1 MRAAKFIPPCEKI
14 VFYGNADRDWKGRNM
29 DKKHLYN
36 VLVFLYYYLIA
47 AYVAVY
53 YSCASGGT
61 KKGLIMFGICALL
74 GIIWIAYKWK
84 HKSVKEEAQKNE
96 KTCHSIVLV
105 AAMAFTIAME
115 VVMPENEWYIER
127 NTMVSWILWFGLLL
141 LAFII
146 KLYADYFNQKYLLLY
161 ANQAASRQMIGRF
174 EKNVKQA
181 LRKKLLAFG
190 IFLIVMFTIGVSI
203 QEVPSEET
211 KVEQKEQKTQGKT
224 QKIRIKA
231 NRKKPPQPSQKKEE
245 NKLKLLLLQFL
256 LRAVTV
262 LLLVIFVIAA
272 LLVLYLVIRKLLG
285 TRLPRFEKVEKQTVP
300 EEVGV
305 DVFECLVP
313 KKREQTAWG
322 KDNNS
327 RIRRVFVKTVRKK
340 AKGKVSKML
349 SAREMAEEYEIEN
362 PLLIS
367 LYEKARYSG
376 KQCSDEETTSVE

>member
-1 MRAAKFIPPCEKI
+1 MRAAKFIPLCEKI

-141 LAFII
+141 LAFIV

-256 LRAVTV
+256 LRAATV
-262 LLLVIFVIAA
+262 FL
-272 LLVLYLVIRKLLG
+272 
-285 TRLPRFEKVEKQTVP
+285 
-300 EEVGV
+300 
-305 DVFECLVP
+305 
-313 KKREQTAWG
+313 
-322 KDNNS
+322 
-327 RIRRVFVKTVRKK
+327 
-340 AKGKVSKML
+340 
-349 SAREMAEEYEIEN
+349 
-362 PLLIS
+362 
-367 LYEKARYSG
+367 
-376 KQCSDEETTSVE
+376 

>member
-1 MRAAKFIPPCEKI
+1 
-14 VFYGNADRDWKGRNM
+14 M

-146 KLYADYFNQKYLLLY
+146 
-161 ANQAASRQMIGRF
+161 GRF

-231 NRKKPPQPSQKKEE
+231 NKKKPPQPSKKQEE

-305 DVFECLVP
+305 DVFERLVP

>member
-1 MRAAKFIPPCEKI
+1 MRAAKFIPPCKKI

-224 QKIRIKA
+224 QKIRIKP

-245 NKLKLLLLQFL
+245 NKLKRLLLP
-256 LRAVTV
+256 
-262 LLLVIFVIAA
+262 IFTTGSN
-272 LLVLYLVIRKLLG
+272 G
-285 TRLPRFEKVEKQTVP
+285 TFASNICHSSFAGPLPCDTK
-300 EEVGV
+300 
-305 DVFECLVP
+305 
-313 KKREQTAWG
+313 TAW
-322 KDNNS
+322 D
-327 RIRRVFVKTVRKK
+327 T
-340 AKGKVSKML
+340 
-349 SAREMAEEYEIEN
+349 SAEI
-362 PLLIS
+362 
-367 LYEKARYSG
+367 
-376 KQCSDEETTSVE
+376 

>member
-1 MRAAKFIPPCEKI
+1 
-14 VFYGNADRDWKGRNM
+14 M

-141 LAFII
+141 LAFIV

-181 LRKKLLAFG
+181 LRKKLIAFG
-190 IFLIVMFTIGVSI
+190 IFFDCYVYHRCIHTRGSVRGNESGAEGT
-203 QEVPSEET
+203 
-211 KVEQKEQKTQGKT
+211 KTQGKT

-231 NRKKPPQPSQKKEE
+231 NRKKASTAIPKE
-245 NKLKLLLLQFL
+245 
-256 LRAVTV
+256 
-262 LLLVIFVIAA
+262 
-272 LLVLYLVIRKLLG
+272 G
-285 TRLPRFEKVEKQTVP
+285 
-300 EEVGV
+300 
-305 DVFECLVP
+305 
-313 KKREQTAWG
+313 RE
-322 KDNNS
+322 
-327 RIRRVFVKTVRKK
+327 
-340 AKGKVSKML
+340 
-349 SAREMAEEYEIEN
+349 
-362 PLLIS
+362 
-367 LYEKARYSG
+367 
-376 KQCSDEETTSVE
+376 

>member
-1 MRAAKFIPPCEKI
+1 MRTAKFIPPCEKI

-141 LAFII
+141 LAFIV

-190 IFLIVMFTIGVSI
+190 IFLIVMFTIGVSYKRFR
-203 QEVPSEET
+203 QR
-211 KVEQKEQKTQGKT
+211 KRKWNRRNKKHKEK
-224 QKIRIKA
+224 R
-231 NRKKPPQPSQKKEE
+231 RK
-245 NKLKLLLLQFL
+245 
-256 LRAVTV
+256 
-262 LLLVIFVIAA
+262 
-272 LLVLYLVIRKLLG
+272 
-285 TRLPRFEKVEKQTVP
+285 
-300 EEVGV
+300 
-305 DVFECLVP
+305 
-313 KKREQTAWG
+313 
-322 KDNNS
+322 
-327 RIRRVFVKTVRKK
+327 
-340 AKGKVSKML
+340 
-349 SAREMAEEYEIEN
+349 
-362 PLLIS
+362 
-367 LYEKARYSG
+367 SG
-376 KQCSDEETTSVE
+376 

>member
-115 VVMPENEWYIER
+115 IVMPENEWYIER

-141 LAFII
+141 LAFIV

-211 KVEQKEQKTQGKT
+211 KVEQKEQKTQGKA
-224 QKIRIKA
+224 KKVRIKE
-231 NRKKPPQPSQKKEE
+231 KKTELPKQLEKKEQ
-245 NKLKLLLLQFL
+245 K
-256 LRAVTV
+256 
-262 LLLVIFVIAA
+262 
-272 LLVLYLVIRKLLG
+272 
-285 TRLPRFEKVEKQTVP
+285 
-300 EEVGV
+300 
-305 DVFECLVP
+305 
-313 KKREQTAWG
+313 
-322 KDNNS
+322 S
-327 RIRRVFVKTVRKK
+327 
-340 AKGKVSKML
+340 
-349 SAREMAEEYEIEN
+349 
-362 PLLIS
+362 
-367 LYEKARYSG
+367 
-376 KQCSDEETTSVE
+376 

>member
-211 KVEQKEQKTQGKT
+211 KVEQKEQK
-224 QKIRIKA
+224 
-231 NRKKPPQPSQKKEE
+231 PPQPSQKKEE
-245 NKLKLLLLQFL
+245 NKLKLVLLQFL

-305 DVFECLVP
+305 DVFERLVP

>member
-1 MRAAKFIPPCEKI
+1 
-14 VFYGNADRDWKGRNM
+14 M

-115 VVMPENEWYIER
+115 IVMPENEWYIER

-141 LAFII
+141 LAFIV

-211 KVEQKEQKTQGKT
+211 KVEQKEQKTQGKA
-224 QKIRIKA
+224 KKVRIKE
-231 NRKKPPQPSQKKEE
+231 KKTELPKQLEKKEQ
-245 NKLKLLLLQFL
+245 NKLKILLLQFF
-256 LRAVTV
+256 LRVVTV
-262 LLLVIFVIAA
+262 LLLVIFVIAV
-272 LLVLYLVIRKLLG
+272 LLVLYLVIRKLLRI
-285 TRLPRFEKVEKQTVP
+285 RLPRFEKVESQTVP

-305 DVFECLVP
+305 DVFERLVP
-313 KKREQTAWG
+313 KKREQNVWG

-327 RIRRVFVKTVRKK
+327 RIRRLFVKTVRKK
-340 AKGKVSKML
+340 AKGKVSKTL
-349 SAREMAEEYEIEN
+349 SAREMAAEYEIEN
-362 PLLIS
+362 PLLVS

-376 KQCSDEETTSVE
+376 KQCSDEETTSIE